1 MTDCNTFWGTSHNWS
16 KWKIKEERPITR
28 VDNKAKIGYW
38 LLQERICK
46 NCNFKQ
52 IRSQKENL

>member
-1 MTDCNTFWGTSHNWS
+1 MTDCKSFWGTNHEWG
-16 KWKIKEERPITR
+16 KWKIKEEGPITR
-28 VDNKAKIGYW
+28 NDTKAKIGHW